1 MKMRGVA
8 CSTGSACSS
17 ANLKPSHVM
26 KAIGR
31 DNELAHSAI
40 RFSLG
45 RFNSESD
52 IVKAIDIINNA
63 ISLLKKEEKI
73 ATKEYHRIT
82 VICPIH

>member
-1 MKMRGVA
+1 MRGVA

-52 IVKAIDIINNA
+52 IVQAIDIINNA
-63 ISLLKKEEKI
+63 ISLLKERRENRNK
-73 ATKEYHRIT
+73 RIS
-82 VICPIH
+82 